1 MSTNQSQIAQMIDR
15 LWSKTKDGALKW
27 NQLGNATSFE
37 VRLGDFSIQL
47 RGPPAMS
54 VGLQRGV
61 MLKILKLDGTEVATV
76 GTGMNSLAA
85 LAAGHTL
92 IQSNTEAI
100 LEQLF
105 KHVSSRDSD
114 LDELLKLLN

>member
-1 MSTNQSQIAQMIDR
+1 MIDR

-27 NQLGNATSFE
+27 NQLGSATSFE